1 MAHHLYMCPHCMLT
15 SSKCHAC
22 TATCCQNV
30 HCRAEKER
38 HLFRARPLPQSHN
51 QPPAVQP
58 GATVA
63 SRRGSSASSDTTAA
77 NGTTSSTAATALGLA
92 GVPKELLAA
101 LAQDPE
107 GAALLEQ
114 IRAFPDVDVGAIL
127 AAASDDGSD
136 SLSTC
141 SSEEFQYA
149 SATAATAT
157 DGDAPLTNGQSDGHL
172 NGHSS
177 ATAVL
182 PALQLPESST
192 SATAARAAAG
202 TTTGV
207 HSSDTVTAAVPV
219 HDNSRHS
226 NSSNHYAIPHTA
238 GALSSS
244 WRGSAS
250 SAVAP
255 PRRRRSSSGSVME
268 TARAG
273 TPRSASA
280 LGAMLEA
287 GCGMLDRQ
295 QEWDRQRK
303 RRLSEVTAALREQV
317 SLHVVCTARLQPA
330 TCISDRVAVCNT
342 VSGGG
347 GSSGNSSNS

>member
-1 MAHHLYMCPHCMLT
+1 MYALY
-15 SSKCHAC
+15 
-22 TATCCQNV
+22 
-30 HCRAEKER
+30 RAEKER

-58 GATVA
+58 STTAA
-63 SRRGSSASSDTTAA
+63 SRRGSSSDTTVTSAT
-77 NGTTSSTAATALGLA
+77 GTTSALGLA

-127 AAASDDGSD
+127 AASSDDGSSD
-136 SLSTC
+136 SASTC
-141 SSEEFQYA
+141 SSEEFHHA
-149 SATAATAT
+149 AVTATAAAAA
-157 DGDAPLTNGQSDGHL
+157 DGGGDALLTNGNGHS

-177 ATAVL
+177 GIGSNVTAVL
-182 PALQLPESST
+182 PALRLPESRGSN
-192 SATAARAAAG
+192 SATAATGTTATTAAG
-202 TTTGV
+202 AY
-207 HSSDTVTAAVPV
+207 SSDTVTPTATAAAAHV
-219 HDNSRHS
+219 HDRS
-226 NSSNHYAIPHTA
+226 NSGSNHYAVPHTA

-244 WRGSAS
+244 RRGSAS

-268 TARAG
+268 TASAG

-280 LGAMLEA
+280 LGVMLEA

-295 QEWDRQRK
+295 QEWERQRK
-303 RRLSEVTAALREQV
+303 RRLSEVTAAQREQV
-317 SLHVVCTARLQPA
+317 SSSCSA
-330 TCISDRVAVCNT
+330 CNT
-342 VSGGG
+342 VQVAVIL
-347 GSSGNSSNS
+347 